1 MGGGSHEGGALEEA
15 LVEQGEDEGQRRPCS
30 QAQVQPRVHLG
41 IQHIRSCGSLRE
53 NKPMHAFS
61 PSLAAAQ
68 WVESRLLL

>member
-1 MGGGSHEGGALEEA
+1 MDGGSHEGGALEEA

-41 IQHIRSCGSLRE
+41 IQHICGRGSLCK
-53 NKPMHAFS
+53 NKPMHDFS

-68 WVESRLLL
+68 